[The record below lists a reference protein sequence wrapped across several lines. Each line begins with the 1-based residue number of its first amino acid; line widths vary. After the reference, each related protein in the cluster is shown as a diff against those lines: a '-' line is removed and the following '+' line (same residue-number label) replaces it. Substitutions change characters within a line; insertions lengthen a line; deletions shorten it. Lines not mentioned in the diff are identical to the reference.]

1 MPEDIKRNS
10 KGYNLTFEN
19 DGVYLTVYK
28 PLDFFS
34 RVSESELL
42 NIIRKKKIQN
52 YNANIIAD
60 AIKRSDG
67 VPVKIA
73 EAQEEQRIDSS
84 VEAIVSED
92 KMAAFVILS
101 PPEANGAPPTIE
113 AIVQALYSK
122 GVVWGMN
129 ESKIRELVENPVY
142 NVQVLVAEGLPPVNG
157 KNGEVKYLFDTKKD
171 RKPTIMEDGTV
182 NYKDMNLVESVTKGQ
197 KLAELIPPVPGRPGK
212 NLVGAELK
220 AIDGRNIP
228 IPRGRNVALSPEGNE
243 LFAAIDG
250 QLMYVDGKI
259 NVFPTYEVM
268 ANVDNS
274 TGNIKFIGNVTV
286 RGNVLSGFE
295 IEAGGDIEVNGVV
308 EAAVLRAGGNII
320 LRSGMVGNGRGVLE
334 AGNDIVS
341 KYIESATVVAR
352 NDIKAEA
359 IMHCDIKCG
368 NKLELG
374 GRKGLLVGGTV
385 RVGKL
390 VELKYLGS
398 QMSTA
403 TVLEVGIDPNL
414 RERLKFLKTDLPNVE
429 EGILKARQAITLL
442 NKMKLSGELSME
454 KREILAKSTRTKFVL
469 ENRLQEYKKEIAGIE
484 EMLQQGASGR
494 IRVLGS
500 VFPGVRVAIGN
511 SMMYI
516 KEEAQYCTLY
526 SDGADIRFGPL

>member
-1 MPEDIKRNS
+1 MPDDMMQKD
-10 KGYNLTFEN
+10 KGYNLTYESN
-19 DGVYLTVYK
+19 GVYLTVYK

-34 RVSESELL
+34 RVSENEVL
-42 NIIRKKKIQN
+42 NTIRKKKIQN

-60 AIKRSDG
+60 AVNKCEG

-73 EAQEEQRIDSS
+73 EAQEEAKIDSS
-84 VEAIVSED
+84 VEAIVSQD
-92 KMAAFVILS
+92 KMSAFVILS
-101 PPEANGAPPTIE
+101 PPEANGAPPTLE

-142 NVQVLVAEGLPPVNG
+142 NVQILVAEGQPAVNG
-157 KNGEVKYLFDTKKD
+157 KNGEVKYLFDIKKD
-171 RKPTIMEDGTV
+171 RTPTILEDGTV
-182 NYKDMNLVESVTKGQ
+182 NYKEMNLVESVTKGQ
-197 KLAELIPPVPGRPGK
+197 KLAEQIPPIPGKPGK

-220 AIDGRNIP
+220 ALDGKVVN
-228 IPRGRNVALSPEGNE
+228 IPRGRNVVLSPDGTE

-295 IEAGGDIEVNGVV
+295 IEAGGNIEVNGVV
-308 EAAVLRAGGNII
+308 EAAVLKAGGDII
-320 LRSGMVGNGRGVLE
+320 LKRGMHGNGKGMLV

-341 KYIESATVVAR
+341 KYIESANVVAR
-352 NDIKAEA
+352 NNIKCEA
-359 IMHCDIKCG
+359 VMHCDIKCG

-385 RVGKL
+385 RVGKT

-414 RERLKFLKTDLPNVE
+414 RERLKFLKGDLPVVE
-429 EGILKARQAITLL
+429 DNLLKSKQAITLL
-442 NKMKLSGELSME
+442 NKLKLSGELSME

-469 ENRLQEYKKEIAGIE
+469 ESRLQEYKKEIAEIE
-484 EMLQQGASGR
+484 EMLQQGANGR
-494 IRVLGS
+494 IRIQGS
-500 VFPGVRVAIGN
+500 VFPGVKVAIGN
-511 SMMYI
+511 STMYI

>member
-1 MPEDIKRNS
+1 MPNDTIKKD

-28 PLDFFS
+28 PLDFFNKA
-34 RVSESELL
+34 SESEIL
-42 NIIRKKKIQN
+42 NTIRKKKIQN
-52 YNANIIAD
+52 YNANIVSD
-60 AIKRSDG
+60 AVSKSEG

-73 EAQEEQRIDSS
+73 EAQEEQRIDFS
-84 VEAIVSED
+84 VEAIVSQD
-92 KMAAFVILS
+92 KMTAYIILS
-101 PPEANGAPPTIE
+101 PPEANGLAPTLE
-113 AIVQALYSK
+113 GIVQALYSK

-129 ESKIRELVENPVY
+129 ESKIRELVQNPVY
-142 NVQVLVAEGLPPVNG
+142 NIQIQVAEGVPAVNG
-157 KNGEVKYLFDTKKD
+157 KNGEVKYLIDIKKD
-171 RKPTIMEDGTV
+171 RAPTIMEDGTV
-182 NYKDMNLVESVTKGQ
+182 NYKEMNLVESVTKGQ
-197 KLAELIPPVPGRPGK
+197 KLAELVQPVAGKPGK

-220 AIDGRNIP
+220 AIDGKRAN
-228 IPRGRNVALSPEGNE
+228 IPRGRNVVLGDDGNE
-243 LFAAIDG
+243 LFATIDG

-274 TGNIKFIGNVTV
+274 TGNIKFIGNVII
-286 RGNVLSGFE
+286 RGNVLAGFE
-295 IEAGGDIEVNGVV
+295 IEAGGNIEVNGVA
-308 EAAVLRAGGNII
+308 EAAVLKAGGDII
-320 LRSGMVGNGRGVLE
+320 LKRGMHGNGKGILV

-341 KYIESATVVAR
+341 KYIESANVEAR
-352 NDIKAEA
+352 RDIKCEA

-374 GRKGLLVGGTV
+374 GKKGLLVGGTV

-403 TVLEVGIDPNL
+403 TVLEVGIDPNM
-414 RERLKFLKTDLPNVE
+414 RERLKFLKNEVPITE
-429 EGILKARQAITLL
+429 ENLIKAIQAITLL
-442 NKMKLSGELSME
+442 NRLKQSGDLSLE

-469 ENRLQEYKKEIAGIE
+469 ESKLKEYKNEIVQIE
-484 EMLQQGASGR
+484 EMLQQGANGR

>member
-1 MPEDIKRNS
+1 MPEGMMQKD
-10 KGYNLTFEN
+10 KGFNLTFEN

-28 PLDFFS
+28 PLDFFN
-34 RVSESELL
+34 RVNETDIL

-60 AIKRSDG
+60 AVSKSTG
-67 VPVKIA
+67 EPVKIA
-73 EAQEEQRIDSS
+73 EAQEEQSVNS
-84 VEAIVSED
+84 TVEAIVSQD
-92 KMAAFVILS
+92 KMSAFIILS
-101 PPEANGAPPTIE
+101 PPEANGIPPSLE

-129 ESKIRELVENPVY
+129 ESKIRELVANPVY
-142 NVQVLVAEGLPPVNG
+142 NIQIQVAEGVPAING
-157 KNGEVKYLFDTKKD
+157 KNGEVKYLFDIKKD
-171 RKPTIMEDGTV
+171 RTPTILEDGTV
-182 NYKDMNLVESVTKGQ
+182 NYKEMNLVESVTKGQ
-197 KLAELIPPVPGRPGK
+197 KLAELIPPIAGRPGK
-212 NLVGAELK
+212 NLVGSELK
-220 AIDGRNIP
+220 AIDGRDAR
-228 IPRGRNVALSPEGNE
+228 IPRGRNVVLSDDGCE
-243 LFAAIDG
+243 LYSTIDG

-274 TGNIKFIGNVTV
+274 TGNIKFIGNVV
-286 RGNVLSGFE
+286 IRGNVLSGFE
-295 IEAGGDIEVNGVV
+295 IEAGGNIEVNGVA
-308 EAAVLRAGGNII
+308 EAAILKAGGDII
-320 LRSGMVGNGRGVLE
+320 LKRGMHGNGKGILV

-341 KYIESATVVAR
+341 KYIESANVEAR
-352 NDIKAEA
+352 NDIKCEA

-374 GRKGLLVGGTV
+374 GKKGLLVGGTV

-414 RERLKFLKTDLPNVE
+414 RERLKFLKVE
-429 EGILKARQAITLL
+429 IPVIEESLFKANQAITLL
-442 NKMKLSGELSME
+442 NKLKQAGELSME
-454 KREILAKSTRTKFVL
+454 KREILAKSTRTRFVY
-469 ENRLQEYKKEIAGIE
+469 ESKLQEYKKETVQIE
-484 EMLQQGASGR
+484 EMLQQGANGR
-494 IRVLGS
+494 IRVTGS
-500 VFPGVRVAIGN
+500 VFPGVRVAIGK

-516 KEEAQYCTLY
+516 KQEAQYCTLY